1 MRPMF
6 FILLPVWTVAGAWA
20 AEPVPS
26 PPADPVADAWQ
37 ALANFRPEQALP
49 RFEQLAPAGTDNVRA
64 VRFGTALS
72 LLAQPS
78 AVPNRVEKARAIL
91 AALAADESDDIA
103 LGARFYLGRLAEFQV
118 DPPDPVQ
125 AAAIFRRLIAEY
137 PDSIWAQVAVSRL
150 AIVLLYTA
158 AGPSD
163 PAGKIAAAELL
174 QKSARHPLAIMELH
188 LVISDAVFH
197 YRLPDGLALPHLI
210 AAEQA
215 GGLDSATRADV
226 LVQIGEISRLT
237 GQPGPAA
244 RYYRTFL
251 AEYPRDARQ
260 YPIRQKLASLGGV
273 RRAP

>member
-1 MRPMF
+1 MRPL
-6 FILLPVWTVAGAWA
+6 ILVLLLMGTGPGARA
-20 AEPVPS
+20 AEPTPTM
-26 PPADPVADAWQ
+26 PADTSADAWQ

-49 RFEQLAPAGTDNVRA
+49 RFERLAPMGADNVRA

-78 AVPNRVEKARAIL
+78 AIPNRVGKARAIL

-103 LGARFYLGRLAEFQV
+103 LGARFYLGRLAEFQA

-158 AGPSD
+158 AGPAG

-215 GGLDSATRADV
+215 GGLDPATRADV
-226 LVQIGEISRLT
+226 LVQIGELSRLT

-244 RYYRTFL
+244 RYYRIFL

-260 YPIRQKLASLGGV
+260 YPIRQKLASLG
-273 RRAP
+273 AAKPTP